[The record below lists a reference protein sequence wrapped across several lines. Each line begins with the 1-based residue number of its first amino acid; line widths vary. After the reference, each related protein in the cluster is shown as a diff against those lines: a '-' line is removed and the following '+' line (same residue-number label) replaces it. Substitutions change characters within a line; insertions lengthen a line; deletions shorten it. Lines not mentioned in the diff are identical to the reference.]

1 MYRSL
6 STASI
11 PLHKCAPVK
20 MRLPI
25 VEARLVLIV
34 MSYKLL
40 TTQVLFFQAVI
51 FVIDSSNRERLAE
64 AQDELVKLLS
74 EKELKDACLL
84 ILTNK
89 QVQLSL
95 NVKLFNVGCFKN
107 VPY

>member
-1 MYRSL
+1 MCTREDAL
-6 STASI
+6 ANN
-11 PLHKCAPVK
+11 LGAPC
-20 MRLPI
+20 I
-25 VEARLVLIV
+25 DDV
-34 MSYKLL
+34 MSYNWL